1 MLVAGAGLLLLPISK
16 RYPMR
21 IALYAIA
28 MLFVLT
34 GAASAQGSSGQLSLA
49 EARAMAR
56 LNSPSLQAAREAV
69 AAAQGRER
77 QAGAFANPVLAYGR
91 EQTSRGGETNSQNTL
106 TLEQRLELGGQRG
119 ARRHSAELLRKA
131 AEARLLAVSAEL
143 DAQVARAYTG
153 TITAQRRA
161 VLAENAAQAFAS
173 AHQISEARFARGD
186 VSGFAHRR
194 LGLEVARYQA
204 LKLAAFLERDSST
217 TALRGLLGLTAPDV
231 APFPQLTD
239 TLVPAPL
246 TIPADSFLNHALA
259 KRPDILAAQFEA
271 EGGLADARLA
281 AAERVPTPSL
291 TAGFKNERV
300 TTGETLN
307 GFVAGLAIPLPLWDG
322 RQGSVA
328 AARSEANRRSA
339 AVESL
344 RRLTVVEVRNA
355 YSADEALGNQLN
367 TLRQQLGQEARAARV
382 AADASFEEGEI
393 SLLEWLDAVR
403 AYYEAETAYLNL
415 WAEHVRRRVTL
426 EQMSGLPLF

>member
-1 MLVAGAGLLLLPISK
+1 
-16 RYPMR
+16 MR
-21 IALYAIA
+21 IALFAIA

-34 GAASAQGSSGQLSLA
+34 GPASAQASGSQLTLA

-56 LNSPSLQAAREAV
+56 LNSPYLQAAREAV
-69 AAAQGRER
+69 AAAEGRER
-77 QAGAFANPVLAYGR
+77 QAGAFANPVLAYVR

-106 TLEQRLELGGQRG
+106 TLEQPFELGGQRA
-119 ARRHSAELLRKA
+119 ARRRSAELLRKA
-131 AEARLLAVSAEL
+131 AEAHLLAVSVEL

-153 TITAQRRA
+153 SITAQGRA
-161 VLAENAAQAFAS
+161 LLAENAALAFAR

-204 LKLAAFLERDSST
+204 LRLAAFLERDSST
-217 TALRGLLGLTAPDV
+217 TALRGLLGLMAPDG

-239 TLVPAPL
+239 TLVPASL
-246 TIPADSFLNHALA
+246 TIPVDSLLSNALA
-259 KRPDILAAQFEA
+259 LRPDILAAQFEA
-271 EGGLADARLA
+271 EAGLADARLA
-281 AAERVPTPSL
+281 SEERMPTPSL

-307 GFVAGLAIPLPLWDG
+307 GFVAGLAIPLPIWDG

-339 AVESL
+339 TVESL

-355 YSADEALGNQLN
+355 YAADAALGTQLS
-367 TLRQQLGQEARAARV
+367 TLREQLGQEAEAARA
-382 AADASFEEGEI
+382 AADASYEEGEI
-393 SLLEWLDAVR
+393 SLLEWLDTVR
-403 AYYEAETAYLNL
+403 AYYEAETAYVNL
-415 WAEHVRRRVTL
+415 WAEHVRRRVAL
-426 EQMSGLPLF
+426 EQLSGLPLF

>member
-1 MLVAGAGLLLLPISK
+1 
-16 RYPMR
+16 
-21 IALYAIA
+21 
-28 MLFVLT
+28 
-34 GAASAQGSSGQLSLA
+34 
-49 EARAMAR
+49 MAR
-56 LNSPSLQAAREAV
+56 RSSPALQAARAAV
-69 AAAQGRER
+69 AAAEGRER

-119 ARRHSAELLRKA
+119 ARRSSAELLRKA
-131 AEARLLAVSAEL
+131 AEAHLLAVSAEL

-161 VLAENAAQAFAS
+161 LLAENAARAFAR

-204 LKLAAFLERDSST
+204 LRLAAFLERDSST
-217 TALRGLLGLTAPDV
+217 TTLGGLLGLAALDA
-231 APFPQLTD
+231 APFPELTD
-239 TLVPAPL
+239 TMVPAPL
-246 TIPADSFLNHALA
+246 RVSVDSLLNTALA
-259 KRPDILAAQFEA
+259 VRPDLLAAQFEA
-271 EGGLADARLA
+271 EAGLAETRLA
-281 AAERVPTPSL
+281 SAERVPTPSL
-291 TAGFKNERV
+291 IGGFKNERV
-300 TTGETLN
+300 TTGETLA

-322 RQGSVA
+322 RKGSVA

-339 AVESL
+339 DVESL

-355 YSADEALGNQLN
+355 YATDAALGTQLA
-367 TLRQQLGQEARAARV
+367 TLRQQLGQEAQAARV
-382 AADASFEEGEI
+382 AADASYEEGEI

-415 WAEHVRRRVTL
+415 WAEHVRRRVAL
-426 EQMSGLPLF
+426 EQLSGLPLF